1 MNSTFTRILR
11 LILGL
16 GLIIFGLTKF
26 ISFGFLPEPYFPEE
40 ASRFL
45 ESLSNTGYVLKAVG
59 VFELAIGILL
69 IFNKWIPFALLLLAP
84 ITLNIFLFH
93 VFLDTPGLIR
103 ALIVIFLNAILIYKY
118 WKSYRPLF
126 I

>member
-26 ISFGFLPEPYFPEE
+26 ISFGFIPEPYFPEE
-40 ASRFL
+40 AALFL

-59 VFELAIGILL
+59 LFELVIGLL
-69 IFNKWIPFALLLLAP
+69 LVLNKWIPFALLLLAP

-103 ALIVIFLNAILIYKY
+103 ALIVISLNAILIYKY
-118 WKSYRPLF
+118 WKAYRPLF

>member
-11 LILGL
+11 LVLGL

-26 ISFGFLPEPYFPEE
+26 ISFGFIPEPYFPEE
-40 ASRFL
+40 ASSFL
-45 ESLSNTGYVLKAVG
+45 ESLTNTGYVLKVVG
-59 VFELAIGILL
+59 LFELIIGLLL

-103 ALIVIFLNAILIYKY
+103 ALIVISLNVILIYKY
-118 WKSYRPLF
+118 WKAYRPLF